1 MTPFQKQVKQAL
13 SNQSNVCSDH
23 VTARK
28 DGTVTAKRGYFYRIG
43 TTAESW
49 AEKVAAELVAAG
61 ISADV
66 CSQDAW
72 AAWPK
77 TSYFVAIISEGAK
90 P

>member
-13 SNQSNVCSDH
+13 ASQSNVNPDH

-28 DGTVTAKRGYFYRIG
+28 DGTVTAKRAYFYRHG

-49 AEKVAAELVAAG
+49 AEKVATELTAAG
-61 ISADV
+61 IGAYVDGH
-66 CSQDAW
+66 DAW

-77 TSYFVAIISEGAK
+77 TSYFVAIISES
-90 P
+90 

>member
-1 MTPFQKQVKQAL
+1 MTPFQKSVKNAL
-13 SNQSNVCSDH
+13 ASQSNVNPDY

-28 DGTVTAKRGYFYRIG
+28 DGTVIAKRGYFYTFG

-49 AEKVAAELVAAG
+49 AEKVAAEMTAAG
-61 ISADV
+61 VSAHV
-66 CSQDAW
+66 YGQDAW

-77 TSYFVAIISEGAK
+77 TSYFVAVICEAK